1 MTSMSPM
8 LYLSIDS
15 QCGKPIHSSALLCLK
30 LMEFKNVVLG
40 VTECEIIVIE
50 NCEGGK
56 AVLKVS

>member
-1 MTSMSPM
+1 MPQVDG
-8 LYLSIDS
+8 I
-15 QCGKPIHSSALLCLK
+15 
-30 LMEFKNVVLG
+30 KNVVLG